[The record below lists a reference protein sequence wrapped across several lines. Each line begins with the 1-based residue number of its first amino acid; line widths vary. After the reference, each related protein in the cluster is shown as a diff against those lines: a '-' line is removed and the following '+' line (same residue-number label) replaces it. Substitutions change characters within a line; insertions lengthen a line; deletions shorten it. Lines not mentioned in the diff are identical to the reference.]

1 MPITVRVAL
10 APDAEHVAELVH
22 RAFRGDSSRAGW
34 TTEADLLDGQ
44 RIDLA
49 GVTAKIGHLLVGVD
63 DDGKIVACCEL
74 ERRPESAYFG
84 MLAVEPTM
92 QGTGVGRVM
101 LEAAEAMAGTWVVP
115 TVEMTVIAQRTELIE
130 WYERRG
136 YARTGEARPFPYGDE
151 AFGVPRTDDLAFV
164 VLAKQL

>member
-1 MPITVRVAL
+1 MSTTEHFRR
-10 APDAEHVAELVH
+10 APSLVH